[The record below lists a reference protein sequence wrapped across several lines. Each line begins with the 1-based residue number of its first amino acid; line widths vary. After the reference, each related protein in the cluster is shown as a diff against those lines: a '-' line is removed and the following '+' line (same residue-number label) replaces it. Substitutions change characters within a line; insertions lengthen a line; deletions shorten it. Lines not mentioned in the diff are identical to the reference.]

1 MKRYISQVLTYKQ
14 NAEIGENVMKH
25 QWKRLVREQPEESRI
40 KIQLLKCGSDD
51 PPTRKNGDVHVECE
65 IECRV
70 TTPFEEL
77 PYFEDSEGETWREIH
92 FELEMRPCGTMLE
105 FAAYYNGRRQ
115 PPVRVHPPCAN
126 APNITEGVRRED
138 MALVPASEAV
148 QAAPPAV
155 QELAVNP

>member
-1 MKRYISQVLTYKQ
+1 
-14 NAEIGENVMKH
+14 
-25 QWKRLVREQPEESRI
+25 VREPPEENRI

-51 PPTRKNGDVHVECE
+51 PPTRKTGDVHIECE

-77 PYFEDSEGETWREIH
+77 PSFEDNDGETWREIH

-115 PPVRVHPPCAN
+115 PPVRVHPPCTN
-126 APNITEGVRRED
+126 VPNTAQETRREE
-138 MALVPASEAV
+138 MAAGQAVEAVEAVPAAQS
-148 QAAPPAV
+148 APPER
-155 QELAVNP
+155 QELAVDSWVY